1 MNNNLLQ
8 RVYMYVGALMS
19 ILIFVMGIGLLT
31 TKALYET
38 IPPPNR
44 TYIGIIFII
53 YSIFRGIR
61 VYQQIKR
68 LKQNENN

>member
-19 ILIFVMGIGLLT
+19 ILILVMGIGLLT
-31 TKALYET
+31 TNELYET

-44 TYIGIIFII
+44 TYIGIIFSI